1 MCEAYNKFVK
11 VASKM
16 VGMEKREPKSF
27 ELRATRSMFKLETGS
42 FEFILSP
49 AAKDFI
55 EQNDLGEFS
64 IRFDDAEDW
73 LMIAAPSDEARV
85 LFRLAFS

>member
-1 MCEAYNKFVK
+1 MKTAYENALYLK
-11 VASKM
+11 VVMMS
-16 VGMEKREPKSF
+16 VEKTKSSGF
-27 ELRATRSMFKLETGS
+27 DIRATRSMIELSGVSICFV
-42 FEFILSP
+42 LSP